1 MDRQRRLRFL
11 RGAVIAVT
19 VLLAFGI
26 FGLWSAYLQPVS
38 GHVPEHLPLSGASV
52 QMQSLDAAPI
62 DVPGAAN
69 ATNTIILPDALQMT
83 KSYTP
88 DPVYAGDTVT
98 FSIAVRNVSTV
109 TFGITVTDQLAPQLT
124 LICGSQQAD
133 PAAGVSSIC
142 DATKNA
148 ITYTASITA
157 QTGMTFS
164 FQALTAST
172 LQVGQDISNTAWVFY
187 GEHSITDTVTLVI
200 AGPHY
205 VYLPLVA
212 RRWPPIPYPPLIN
225 VTTPDLGG
233 NYTVSW
239 TYGAYPSVTVP
250 TSYELQ
256 EALDATF
263 SAATSY
269 TLSGS
274 TYAYNFTNKPGG
286 LYYYRVRGHNA
297 YGAGEWSQMVTAS
310 VSRVYYDGFSNP
322 ASGWHTGEDQRYNF
336 WDPNWPGWETVSYI
350 NYQDGHYR
358 FYIPLTRHAGGD
370 VDTWWVW
377 PAVSAPL
384 PDAMKPIPANYCI
397 EARARFVSHTGSGVI
412 WWAHW
417 GIVFGANAD
426 FNNIYTFQIND
437 NRNRSV
443 IHYPYYAYPGNNN
456 IRYRTVYQDYLTNV
470 EYRLIDWEN
479 DGYQFYNIHSNP
491 EYNTIKV
498 VVRGGRVDGYV
509 NDVWMVRY
517 DFGSGLPH
525 DKIGLIAGNWEVTPQ
540 ELLVDYFRYDPS
552 CPEAQP

>member
-1 MDRQRRLRFL
+1 MDGQRRLWFL
-11 RGAVIAVT
+11 RSIVIALS
-19 VLLAFGI
+19 VLVGLGV

-38 GHVPEHLPLSGASV
+38 GHVPEHLLLSGAPVRTQSV
-52 QMQSLDAAPI
+52 AAAMI
-62 DVPGAAN
+62 DVPDAAL
-69 ATNTIILPDALQMT
+69 ATNTIILPGAIQMA
-83 KSYTP
+83 KGYNP
-88 DPVYAGDTVT
+88 DPVYAADTVT
-98 FSIAVRNVSTV
+98 FTIAVRNVSTV
-109 TFGITVTDQLAPQLT
+109 TFAITVTDQLVSQLT

-133 PAAGVSSIC
+133 PAGDVSSIC
-142 DATKNA
+142 DAQQNV

-157 QTGMTFS
+157 QTSMTLT
-164 FQALTAST
+164 FQALIGSSLLA
-172 LQVGQDISNTAWVFY
+172 GYDISNTAWVHY
-187 GEHSITDTVTLVI
+187 GEHSISDTVTFVL
-200 AGPHY
+200 AGPRY

-212 RRWPPIPYPPLIN
+212 RRWPPIPYPPSIG

-239 TYGAYPSVTVP
+239 TYGAHASVTIP

-256 EALDATF
+256 EALDASF

-269 TLSGS
+269 TLPGS
-274 TYAYNFTNKPGG
+274 TYAYNFTDKPGG
-286 LYYYRVRGHNA
+286 MYYYRVRGHNA
-297 YGAGEWSQMVTAS
+297 YGAGEWSQTVSAS
-310 VSRVYYDGFSNP
+310 VSRVYRDEFSDP
-322 ASGWHTGEDQRYNF
+322 TSGWHTGEDQRYNF

-384 PDAMKPIPANYCI
+384 PEAMKPIPDNYCI
-397 EARARFVSHTGSGVI
+397 EARARFVSHTGSGII

-417 GIVFGANAD
+417 GIVFGGNEPFTD
-426 FNNIYTFQIND
+426 LYTFQIND

-456 IRYRTVYQDYLTNV
+456 IRYRTVYQDYQTNV
-470 EYRLIDWEN
+470 EHRLIDWEN
-479 DGYQFYNIHSNP
+479 DGYQFYNINSNP
-491 EYNTIKV
+491 AYNVIKV
-498 VVRGGRVDGYV
+498 VVHGGRVDCYV

-517 DFGSGLPH
+517 DFGPGLPH

-540 ELLVDYFRYDPS
+540 ELLVDYFRYDPACS
-552 CPEAQP
+552 EAQQ